1 MTPRPLLIGGK
12 RGPLASL
19 PVSAVSSS
27 SIQPLASSFQ
37 NLGTATLSAPMA
49 QRFCEVALPVP
60 LRSTFTYAVPA
71 SFNGEELIGRRV
83 VVPFRNRAMVGVGL
97 SLSDRA
103 PELAGGR
110 KSIKEI
116 VELMDPLPALP
127 PKLIELGQWI
137 SRYYVAPIGETM
149 RAMLP
154 PEIEVR
160 HDREYSL
167 SDAGRSYLAQLTSES
182 ETTDEESAER
192 ALLQR
197 IDDAGGAASSA
208 QIRRW
213 PGGEAAADR
222 LVRRGYL
229 SAREVLR
236 KRRTRTQKILA
247 WNPAQT
253 DPPAQTN
260 PLTNDAEERIK
271 EVLTA
276 MRGPLPLAILAAKAG
291 VSRAVILRLEKKA
304 RLLAWEEPLAIEE
317 DSWDTDFT
325 PPTNVLNTEQKS
337 ALEEIWRWI
346 VAGKF
351 AAALLH
357 GVTGSGK
364 TEVYLGAIEAAL
376 SRGKTAIVLVPEI
389 ALTLWVGRLVR
400 ARFGASVAI
409 LHSGLPD
416 IERAR
421 EWWRV
426 RHGEAKVVVGTRS
439 AVFAPLE
446 NLGLIIVDEEQ
457 ESSYK
462 QEETPRY
469 NGRDTA
475 VYRAQLESAV
485 AILGSATP
493 SLETYHNARSGK
505 YHLLELTS
513 RVENRAL
520 AEVRIVDLREEFRR
534 EHRAAP
540 VSETLRAAIALRLEE
555 GTQAMILIN
564 RRGYS
569 WSLLCRSCGSMI
581 QCQNCSI
588 ALTYHKSR
596 QRLECHYC
604 GYSIRPPK
612 ACPKCKAEY
621 LYFVGDGAERVEEY
635 LREQFPKARIA
646 RLDRDTVRTKREY
659 QQVLGAFAGG
669 EIDILVGTQMV
680 AKGHDFQRVT
690 LVGVV
695 AADLA
700 LGRPDFRAAEKT
712 FQLLTQVAGR
722 AGRGELSGEVL
733 VETYYPEHY
742 AIQYAVKQDY
752 VSFYEKEAHF
762 RRMLHS
768 PPFAALASILIR
780 DRKIE
785 NAIRWSRAL
794 AGFFEPFENRGVK
807 ILGPAAAP
815 LARLRR
821 EYRFQFVLKSPQ
833 RSALS
838 RALGGCLDFCASKE
852 IPETAVIVDVDPAS
866 LA

>member
-1 MTPRPLLIGGK
+1 
-12 RGPLASL
+12 
-19 PVSAVSSS
+19 
-27 SIQPLASSFQ
+27 
-37 NLGTATLSAPMA
+37 MA
-49 QRFCEVALPVP
+49 QRFFEVALPVP
-60 LRSTFTYAVPA
+60 LRSTFTYAAPA
-71 SFNGEELIGRRV
+71 SFNGEELVGRRV

-97 SLSDRA
+97 ALSDRA
-103 PELAGGR
+103 LEIAGGK
-110 KSIKEI
+110 KSIREI
-116 VELMDPLPALP
+116 VELMDAVPALP

-167 SDAGRSYLAQLTSES
+167 TDQGREHLRQLSLSGETSETENVIS
-182 ETTDEESAER
+182 EFLRRTER
-192 ALLQR
+192 C
-197 IDDAGGAASSA
+197 GGAVSA
-208 QIRRW
+208 AAARKW
-213 PGGEAAADR
+213 FGGEAAVEDLA
-222 LVRRGYL
+222 RRGYL
-229 SAREVLR
+229 QARTVLR
-236 KRRTRTQKILA
+236 KREAPMQKILA
-247 WNPAQT
+247 WNPANT
-253 DPPAQTN
+253 DSPVK
-260 PLTNDAEERIK
+260 DAESRIK
-271 EVLTA
+271 EILTA
-276 MRGPLPLAILAAKAG
+276 TRGPLPLQILAAKAA
-291 VSRAVILRLEKKA
+291 VSRAVILRLEKKG
-304 RLLAWEEPLAIEE
+304 RLLAWEEPLTLEE

-325 PPTNVLNTEQKS
+325 PPTNVLNAEQKR

-351 AAALLH
+351 AAALLP

-376 SRGKTAIVLVPEI
+376 SRGNTAIMLVPEI

-400 ARFGASVAI
+400 ARFGDRIAV

-416 IERAR
+416 VERAR

-439 AVFAPLE
+439 AAFAPLE
-446 NLGLIIVDEEQ
+446 NVGLIIVDEEQ

-469 NGRDTA
+469 NARDTA
-475 VYRAQLESAV
+475 VYRAQLEGAV
-485 AILGSATP
+485 ALLGSATP
-493 SLETYHNARSGK
+493 SLETYHNARAGK

-513 RVENRAL
+513 RVENRSL
-520 AEVRIVDLREEFRR
+520 ADVRIVDLREEFRS
-534 EHRAAP
+534 EHRATP
-540 VSETLRAAIALRLEE
+540 VSQSLRSAIQLRLEE
-555 GTQAMILIN
+555 GTQAMVLIN

-569 WSLLCRSCGSMI
+569 WSLLCRGCGSMI

-612 ACPKCKAEY
+612 ECPKCKGEY

-722 AGRGELSGEVL
+722 AGRGELAGEVL
-733 VETYYPEHY
+733 VETYHPEHY

-762 RRMLHS
+762 RRMLHY
-768 PPFAALASILIR
+768 PPFAVLASILIR

-794 AGFFEPFENRGVK
+794 GGFFAPFENRGVK

-833 RSALS
+833 RSALA
-838 RALGGCLDFCASKE
+838 RALSGCLDFCASKD

-866 LA
+866 LS

>member
-1 MTPRPLLIGGK
+1 MSQFTP
-12 RGPLASL
+12 
-19 PVSAVSSS
+19 
-27 SIQPLASSFQ
+27 
-37 NLGTATLSAPMA
+37 
-49 QRFCEVALPVP
+49 QRYCEVALPVP
-60 LRSTFTYAVPA
+60 LRSTFSYAVPSA
-71 SFNGEELIGRRV
+71 LNGETLVGRRV
-83 VVPFRNRAMVGVGL
+83 VVPFRNRPMIGVAL
-97 SLSDRA
+97 AESDQA
-103 PELAGGR
+103 PDPAR
-110 KSIKEI
+110 IKSGIREI
-116 VELMDPLPALP
+116 AEVMDPVPALP
-127 PKLIELGQWI
+127 PKLLELGHWI
-137 SRYYVAPIGETM
+137 SRYYLAPIGEAF

-154 PEIEVR
+154 PEIELR
-160 HDREYSL
+160 HDREYAL
-167 SDAGRSYLAQLTSES
+167 TDAGRAHLEQLAAAPALADIENAERSLLHRFEKSGEPLTS
-182 ETTDEESAER
+182 
-192 ALLQR
+192 
-197 IDDAGGAASSA
+197 AA
-208 QIRRW
+208 INRM
-213 PGGEAAADR
+213 PGGEAVAEQ

-229 SAREVLR
+229 TPRDVVRHR
-236 KRRTRTQKILA
+236 KARTQKIVA
-247 WNPAQT
+247 WNPANAAGESSAKP
-253 DPPAQTN
+253 DP
-260 PLTNDAEERIK
+260 AEGKIR

-276 MRGPLPLAILAAKAG
+276 TRGPLPLHLLVEKAG
-291 VSRAVILRLEKKA
+291 VSRSAILRLEKKG
-304 RLLAWEEPLAIEE
+304 RLLTWEEALTTPE

-325 PPTNVLNTEQKS
+325 PPANVLNAEQKE
-337 ALEEIWRWI
+337 ALGEIWRWL

-400 ARFGASVAI
+400 ARFGEQVAV
-409 LHSGLPD
+409 LHSALPD

-426 RHGEAKVVVGTRS
+426 RHGHVRVVVGTRS
-439 AVFAPLE
+439 AIFAPLE

-462 QEETPRY
+462 QEEVPRY
-469 NGRDTA
+469 HGRDTA
-475 VYRAQLESAV
+475 VYRARLEGAV
-485 AILGSATP
+485 VLLGSATP
-493 SLETYHNARSGK
+493 SLETFHNARAEK
-505 YHLLELTS
+505 YRLLTLAS
-513 RVENRAL
+513 RVENRPL

-534 EHRAAP
+534 EHRAPP
-540 VSETLRAAIALRLEE
+540 VSEALRAAIALRLEE
-555 GTQAMILIN
+555 GTQAMVLIN

-569 WSLLCRSCGSMI
+569 WSMLCRSCGSVV

-604 GYSIRPPK
+604 GYWIRPPK
-612 ACPKCKAEY
+612 ECPKCHAEY
-621 LYFVGDGAERVEEY
+621 LYFVGDGAERVDEY

-659 QQVLGAFAGG
+659 QQVLGAFADG

-700 LGRPDFRAAEKT
+700 LGRPDFRAAERT

-742 AIQYAVKQDY
+742 AIQYAVQQDY
-752 VSFYEKEAHF
+752 VSFYEKESHF
-762 RRMLHS
+762 RCALHY
-768 PPFAALASILIR
+768 PPFTALATVLVR

-794 AGFFEPFENRGVK
+794 GSYFAPFEERGVK
-807 ILGPAAAP
+807 VLGPAAAP
-815 LARLRR
+815 LARLRN
-821 EYRFQFVLKSPQ
+821 EYRFQFVLKSPH
-833 RSALS
+833 RSSLAQALS
-838 RALGGCLDFCASKE
+838 GCLDFCASKE
-852 IPETAVIVDVDPAS
+852 IPETAVIVDVDPTS
-866 LA
+866 LS